1 MLKRIVHLPGF
12 SRPVQVPPRLL
23 GLQESGKISGKHFPL
38 FLVILVCREM
48 VMIILVCRIMLNLIC
63 RSDKTSSSHSAEML
77 MLNLIG
83 RLLLIHGI
91 TTLMLSDDEAGGR
104 GWITTGDHEHVLR
117 YEEISSF
124 PPNGVKRFQFSTRTG
139 HYSQVIPVTRVSY
152 NVPGGNIP
160 LSLSILELM
169 APLGKLSPS
178 KTDEFSE
185 KFQTAFDP
193 PPSFSES
200 YVANFFRNSWPKYRL

>member
-1 MLKRIVHLPGF
+1 
-12 SRPVQVPPRLL
+12 
-23 GLQESGKISGKHFPL
+23 
-38 FLVILVCREM
+38 
-48 VMIILVCRIMLNLIC
+48 
-63 RSDKTSSSHSAEML
+63 
-77 MLNLIG
+77 
-83 RLLLIHGI
+83 
-91 TTLMLSDDEAGGR
+91 MLSDDEAGGR

-160 LSLSILELM
+160 PSLSILELM

-200 YVANFFRNSWPKYRL
+200 YVANFFWNSWPKYRL